1 MSISIK
7 YRPDIDGLRALAVIF
22 VILYHFKFEINN
34 KVLFLGGYIGVDI
47 FFVISGYLITLI
59 ILNSYKEESFLKNFY
74 ERRVRRIIP
83 VFLAVVIFIIPLSL
97 VFYLPDNLVNVS
109 NSILASLFFFSN
121 IYFFFKGTEYNNN
134 DGIEAPLLHLWSLSV
149 EEQFYIF
156 FPIISFILLRY
167 IKPYLLI
174 SLFFIL
180 FIGLAFNYFGIY
192 FIESGNRHTWPSL
205 NFYNLFSRSWELI
218 AGAILA
224 VIKTKSVKKIKF
236 KYFPQLGLILFFFSI
251 YIFDHDTF
259 HPSLLTLLPV
269 ISTCCLIYSENKDNI
284 VYKFLSSKYLVYTG
298 LISYSLYLW
307 HFPIL
312 VFAKLENFLYQS
324 NFQKFILLSLIIFLS
339 IISYNYIEKPFRNR
353 NKICSKKL
361 FSLIFLV
368 YVCLFYFVFNV
379 KDKDGYPNR
388 FPPIFNFQT
397 KTELKIREENLKNFY
412 FYNNIQ
418 SNKKILM
425 FGDSHIRALVPNFID
440 KLKENNFTLITSH
453 KSSCPFFNNLVL
465 IRSSSKIEGDCNREI
480 QNKRLRLLRENPD
493 SIVILGSRLPL
504 IIEEEEIIEG
514 NKIKS
519 NYIVQSFN
527 KNDKNDTLE
536 DRQLLI
542 KKSMLETASEILK
555 LGNTLVLVYP
565 IPEMEFNVPTKFVN
579 KFKNKVD
586 FVSGKFKNEIHN
598 DEYLKI
604 PFESY
609 KKRTLKAF
617 NFLDQIKGENIIR
630 IYPHKLFCNNPIIQS
645 CIAHNS
651 KDIFY
656 RDSHHPSEYGANLV
670 NNLIIKKIK
679 NKKK

>member
-1 MSISIK
+1 MSSSTK
-7 YRPDIDGLRALAVIF
+7 YRPDIDG
-22 VILYHFKFEINN
+22 
-34 KVLFLGGYIGVDI
+34 
-47 FFVISGYLITLI
+47 
-59 ILNSYKEESFLKNFY
+59 
-74 ERRVRRIIP
+74 
-83 VFLAVVIFIIPLSL
+83 
-97 VFYLPDNLVNVS
+97 
-109 NSILASLFFFSN
+109 
-121 IYFFFKGTEYNNN
+121 
-134 DGIEAPLLHLWSLSV
+134 
-149 EEQFYIF
+149 
-156 FPIISFILLRY
+156 
-167 IKPYLLI
+167 
-174 SLFFIL
+174 
-180 FIGLAFNYFGIY
+180 
-192 FIESGNRHTWPSL
+192 
-205 NFYNLFSRSWELI
+205 
-218 AGAILA
+218 
-224 VIKTKSVKKIKF
+224 
-236 KYFPQLGLILFFFSI
+236 
-251 YIFDHDTF
+251 
-259 HPSLLTLLPV
+259 
-269 ISTCCLIYSENKDNI
+269 
-284 VYKFLSSKYLVYTG
+284 
-298 LISYSLYLW
+298 
-307 HFPIL
+307 
-312 VFAKLENFLYQS
+312 
-324 NFQKFILLSLIIFLS
+324 
-339 IISYNYIEKPFRNR
+339 
-353 NKICSKKL
+353 
-361 FSLIFLV
+361 
-368 YVCLFYFVFNV
+368 
-379 KDKDGYPNR
+379 YPNR
-388 FPPIFNFQT
+388 FPSIFDFQT
-397 KTELKIREENLKNFY
+397 KIELKIKEENLKNFY

-465 IRSSSKIEGDCNREI
+465 IRSSSETEGDCNREI

-514 NKIKS
+514 NKMKS

-527 KNDKNDTLE
+527 KNDQNDTLE

-565 IPEMEFNVPTKFVN
+565 IPEMGFNVPTKFVN

-586 FVSGKFKNEIHN
+586 FVSGKFKNKIHN

-630 IYPHKLFCNNPIIQS
+630 IYPHKLFYNNPIIQS

-656 RDSHHPSEYGANLV
+656 RDSHHLSEYGANLV